1 MESPEQAEGES
12 EPSGLPESAKRT
24 PKGVGTSKGGFL
36 SEPQKIARDC
46 RRAGV
51 LRRQFLFC

>member
-24 PKGVGTSKGGFL
+24 PKAS
-36 SEPQKIARDC
+36 D
-46 RRAGV
+46 V
-51 LRRQFLFC
+51 LDLKET